1 MNKSVYSL
9 VLMDNV
15 VSEVDKMAY
24 EMGTSRS
31 NLINQILA
39 EYVRYTTPEMR
50 MRAVFEEMERLMQG
64 VDSFQIQ
71 PQPSDAMLTI
81 RSALRYKYKPT
92 IRYSVEL
99 YRSSRG
105 RTVGALK
112 VAFRTQSQP
121 LIEMLTSFFALWTRL
136 EGHYRE
142 QLRLPACES
151 RIEEGKYIRA
161 FAPAGSAEFTD
172 QQLADA
178 MSAYIRIFDGADQ
191 ELLCRG
197 RRAERRPAPD
207 GKILPNLFAGNPP
220 AAVTQNQP
228 PRQAGKER
236 ETHGHQQAD
245 AKIPRGRA
253 GRAGL
258 DD

>member
-142 QLRLPACES
+142 QLRLPVCES
-151 RIEEGKYIRA
+151 RIEE
-161 FAPAGSAEFTD
+161 
-172 QQLADA
+172 QLADA
-178 MSAYIRIFDGADQ
+178 MSAYIRMFDGAIKSYFAAGGEQ
-191 ELLCRG
+191 SAALPQMAKSYQTYLQATPLL
-197 RRAERRPAPD
+197 
-207 GKILPNLFAGNPP
+207 L
-220 AAVTQNQP
+220 
-228 PRQAGKER
+228 
-236 ETHGHQQAD
+236 
-245 AKIPRGRA
+245 
-253 GRAGL
+253 
-258 DD
+258 

>member
-1 MNKSVYSL
+1 M
-9 VLMDNV
+9 
-15 VSEVDKMAY
+15 
-24 EMGTSRS
+24 
-31 NLINQILA
+31 
-39 EYVRYTTPEMR
+39 
-50 MRAVFEEMERLMQG
+50 
-64 VDSFQIQ
+64 
-71 PQPSDAMLTI
+71 
-81 RSALRYKYKPT
+81 
-92 IRYSVEL
+92 EL

-178 MSAYIRIFDGADQ
+178 MSAYIRMFDGAIKNYFAAGGEQ
-191 ELLCRG
+191 SAALPQMAKSYQTYLQATPLL
-197 RRAERRPAPD
+197 
-207 GKILPNLFAGNPP
+207 L
-220 AAVTQNQP
+220 
-228 PRQAGKER
+228 
-236 ETHGHQQAD
+236 
-245 AKIPRGRA
+245 
-253 GRAGL
+253 
-258 DD
+258 